1 MCRAQL
7 SNTATGLPS
16 PWLGPFFVVL
26 NLALYLVFAV
36 LLVLT
41 FTVFSHMQVLRA
53 LFGILGIA

>member
-1 MCRAQL
+1 M

-36 LLVLT
+36 LVVLT